1 MYNYLFYK
9 LIVHIFVSRYYK
21 LNIILMI
28 KLDFSHLHENGFMIN
43 QLRLFY
49 TSKFRGLNFMKHK
62 NAFIKSEDLTG
73 EKNLLLEYIIQRM
86 EICYTQYI
94 VFATLTFIILGLG
107 IISVLFVFDD
117 VSMVVRLSLIGFMIV
132 SWFVAKKGKEN
143 FVMAHVGYGL
153 TESIYDFKIKEKYN
167 L

>member
-1 MYNYLFYK
+1 MF
-9 LIVHIFVSRYYK
+9 
-21 LNIILMI
+21 
-28 KLDFSHLHENGFMIN
+28 KLDFSNLHANGFMIN

-62 NAFIKSEDLTG
+62 NVFIKNEDLTG

-94 VFATLTFIILGLG
+94 VFATLTFIMLGLG
-107 IISVLFVFDD
+107 IISVLNVFN
-117 VSMVVRLSLIGFMIV
+117 VSMTVSLSLIGFMII

-153 TESIYDFKIKEKYN
+153 TESIYNFKIKEKYN